1 MAKARILAVDD
12 QRYFR
17 AFLEDILRGEGYE
30 VRSAESGEE
39 ALQYL
44 ESGSYD
50 VIVTDVVMPG
60 ISGTDLVERVKAKSP
75 DQEIIVVT
83 GVGDVRTAV
92 DAMRS
97 GASDYLLKPLDP
109 TLLARSL
116 EAILQRRRLRHE
128 HASLMAENLEYLG
141 ALSLYERS
149 MALFSTYAL
158 GPLASRVLDGLCLEL
173 RAEGGAIWLAE
184 NAEAKCFALLATRG
198 LPKDHDE
205 PESLDLDALPQE
217 LHPLADSSTAPYI
230 PPAPDPVL
238 WVPFRDGETLLGL
251 ARISARKAARSY
263 EDTDRGVAERFARPA
278 SIAIAN
284 ALRHRSLEH
293 RSFRDPVTQTYTAA
307 YLNDFVDS
315 EIRKAGRFGRIFSL
329 LLLQHDGV
337 TGGPGGDE
345 TRARIANHL
354 ARVLRGTDLVA
365 ALGDNRFGA
374 LLPETDALG
383 ATILKRR
390 VREIFRPYEPDGADE
405 DAIRVATVAFPFD
418 GRERDALWHTLDRR
432 LQEDAESVVR
442 SAGLRGRPFPAL
454 LEALSQYGRFLAG
467 DAFGSIARFLLS
479 EVDRR
484 AGERGVL
491 GIAPS
496 PAWVSAVR
504 DGLARLDPAST
515 RCEIVLVSDV
525 RPEFVAGS
533 PVTIV
538 PPGRVGWRSP
548 FLFYYT
554 EGPAYAAVAD
564 TAKGA
569 ITGLWQSA
577 DRSFVEEIAFQL
589 QKALGMSIGR

>member
-30 VRSAESGEE
+30 VRSAENGEE

-44 ESGSYD
+44 ETGTYD

-60 ISGTDLVERVKAKSP
+60 ISGTELVERVKARRP
-75 DQEIIVVT
+75 EQDIIVVT

-116 EAILQRRRLRHE
+116 ESILQRRRLRHE

-184 NAEAKCFALLATRG
+184 SGDTDRLTLLGTRG
-198 LPKDHDE
+198 LPAGQRE
-205 PESLDLDALPQE
+205 PECLALDAMPEE
-217 LHPLADSSTAPYI
+217 LQPLLEFGAAPYI
-230 PPAPDPVL
+230 PPAPEPAL
-238 WVPFRDGETLLGL
+238 WVPFRDGGPLLGL
-251 ARISARKAARSY
+251 ARISARKGARSY

-284 ALRHRSLEH
+284 ALRHHSLEH
-293 RSFRDPVTQTYTAA
+293 RSFRDPVTESYTAA
-307 YLNDFVDS
+307 YLNDFVES
-315 EIRKAGRFGRIFSL
+315 EIRKAGRFGRVFSL
-329 LLLQHDGV
+329 LLLEH
-337 TGGPGGDE
+337 GGLAAGPAGDAE
-345 TRARIANHL
+345 RARTAAQL
-354 ARVLRGTDLVA
+354 SRVLRGTDLVA
-365 ALGDNRFGA
+365 AVGKNRFAA

-390 VREIFRPYEPDGADE
+390 VREVFRPYEPAAGEDDG
-405 DAIRVATVAFPFD
+405 IRVATAAFPFD
-418 GRERDALWHTLDRR
+418 GRDRDALWERLDRR
-432 LQEDAESVVR
+432 LVEDHESVIR

-467 DAFGSIARFLLS
+467 DAFGSIARFLLA

-484 AGERGVL
+484 AGERGIL
-491 GIAPS
+491 GIAPG

-504 DGLARLDPAST
+504 DGLTGLDPATT

-525 RPEFVAGS
+525 RPDVVAGA

-538 PPGRVGWRSP
+538 SPQRVGWRSP

-564 TAKGA
+564 TAKGT
-569 ITGLWQSA
+569 ITGLWQSG
-577 DRSFVEEIAFQL
+577 DRGFVEEIAFQL